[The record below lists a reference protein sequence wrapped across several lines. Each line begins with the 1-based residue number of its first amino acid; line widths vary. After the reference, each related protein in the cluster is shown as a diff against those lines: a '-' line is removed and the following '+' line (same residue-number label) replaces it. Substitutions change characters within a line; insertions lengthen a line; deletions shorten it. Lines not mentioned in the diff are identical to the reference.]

1 LLEIQLSE
9 TPWTSEA
16 AVPSNA
22 KQEKSKMG
30 ARLFVGNLTFT
41 TTEDDLRNLFG
52 PAGTIVDVKVVTERE
67 TGRSRGFAFV
77 EMSSA
82 SEAGEAIS
90 QLNGR
95 DFGGR
100 TLKVNEAEERGQRS
114 SRSGT
119 GAGRW

>member
-1 LLEIQLSE
+1 
-9 TPWTSEA
+9 
-16 AVPSNA
+16 
-22 KQEKSKMG
+22 MG

-77 EMSSA
+77 EMSSP
-82 SEAGEAIS
+82 SEASAAIE

-95 DFGGR
+95 DFEGR
-100 TLKVNEAEERGQRS
+100 TLKVNEAEERGA
-114 SRSGT
+114 RSGG
-119 GAGRW
+119 GARRW

>member
-16 AVPSNA
+16 AVPPNA

-30 ARLFVGNLTFT
+30 TRLFVGNLTFT
-41 TTEDDLRNLFG
+41 ATENDLKNLFG
-52 PAGTIVDVKVVTERE
+52 PTGTIVDVKIVTDRE
-67 TGRSRGFAFV
+67 TGRSRGFGFV

-82 SEAGEAIS
+82 AEANDAIS

-95 DFGGR
+95 DFEGR
-100 TLKVNEAEERGQRS
+100 TLKVNEAAERGS
-114 SRSGT
+114 GPPRSGSNT
-119 GAGRW
+119 RR

>member
-16 AVPSNA
+16 AVPSHA
-22 KQEKSKMG
+22 TQEKSKMG
-30 ARLFVGNLTFT
+30 TRLFVGNLTFT
-41 TTEDDLRNLFG
+41 TTEDDLKNLFG
-52 PAGTIVDVKVVTERE
+52 PAGTIVDIKLVTDRE

-82 SEAGEAIS
+82 AEANQAIS

-95 DFGGR
+95 DVEGR
-100 TLKVNEAEERGQRS
+100 TIKVNEAEERGSRS
-114 SRSGT
+114 PRSGT